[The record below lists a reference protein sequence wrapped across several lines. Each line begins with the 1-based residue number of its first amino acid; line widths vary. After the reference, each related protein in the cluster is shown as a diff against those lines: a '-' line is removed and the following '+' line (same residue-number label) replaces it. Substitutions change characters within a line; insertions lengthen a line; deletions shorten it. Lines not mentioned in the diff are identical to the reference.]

1 MLIFDL
7 CYSAEKA
14 MATAVIA
21 TASDTKSI
29 YSAILQS
36 MSFLKRKANGVRKQ
50 IATKPTMAVGIDISF
65 TCGAYSDIHAHI
77 SAITFSAAVI
87 IARHSVIIGTIFFIP

>member
-1 MLIFDL
+1 
-7 CYSAEKA
+7 

-29 YSAILQS
+29 YSEILHRI
-36 MSFLKRKANGVRKQ
+36 SFLNKNANGVRIQ
-50 IATKPTMAVGIDISF
+50 IATKPTMAVGMDISL

-77 SAITFSAAVI
+77 SAITLSAAVI
-87 IARHSVIIGTIFFIP
+87 IARNSVIIGTIFFIL